1 MIQQAIEKA
10 SVLIEALPYI
20 QRFREDLVVVKVGGS
35 IMDDEQGLQ
44 NILKDLAFMECVG
57 LRPVLVHGGGKSISA
72 AMTSQ
77 GLKPHFLN
85 GMRVTDADTIRV
97 VEQVLNHEV
106 NTHLCDILSGFETKA
121 VPVHGQDII
130 RCQRH
135 TETDE
140 ETGDVL
146 DWGFVGDITSVDVS
160 SLRTAVSEN
169 AVPVITPLGSD
180 ADGQVYNINA
190 DVAAAAVARHLKARK
205 LVFLTDV
212 PGLMHDPEDKETL
225 ISTLKQ
231 AEVDRLIE
239 RGIIAGGMLPKVR
252 SAIDAIQAGVKKTH
266 IIDAAMP
273 HSLLLELFTDKGI
286 GTEIVA

>member
-20 QRFREDLVVVKVGGS
+20 QKFREDLVVVKVGGS
-35 IMDDEQGLQ
+35 IMDDEQGLR

-72 AMTSQ
+72 AMTKQ
-77 GLKPHFLN
+77 GLNPHFLN

-97 VEQVLNHEV
+97 VEQVLNGEV
-106 NTHLCDILSGFETKA
+106 NTHLCSILEEFETRA

-135 TETDE
+135 TEKDP
-140 ETGDVL
+140 ETGALL
-146 DWGFVGDITSVDVS
+146 DWGFVGDITTVEVS
-160 SLRTAVSEN
+160 RLEEAVTAN
-169 AVPVITPLGSD
+169 AIPVITPLGGD
-180 ADGQVYNINA
+180 AAGQVHNINA

-212 PGLMHDPEDKETL
+212 PGLMHDPEDKQTL

-231 AEVDRLIE
+231 TEVDKLID

-252 SAIDAIQAGVKKTH
+252 SAIGALEAGVKKTH
-266 IIDAAMP
+266 IIDAGMP